1 MKKII
6 VFILLSAFIISAPAA
21 VHAENAGPG
30 SSAAVTLGD
39 AMRALKYTA
48 HKGDLTF
55 TEKQTWDIDNDGKIG
70 LTDVMKIFMA
80 ACGQIRTAETG
91 TLYTAR
97 LYYID
102 ILHRISTDPR

>member
-55 TEKQTWDIDNDGKIG
+55 TEKQTWDIDNDGK
-70 LTDVMKIFMA
+70 L
-80 ACGQIRTAETG
+80 
-91 TLYTAR
+91 
-97 LYYID
+97 
-102 ILHRISTDPR
+102 